1 MHVEK
6 AASMFFYSAYP
17 LRSSLHKRINQASCA
32 CYHTDF
38 AQHPTLRIAL
48 IVYVS
53 RIAAVNQYNYIN
65 LQIMPPALS
74 PAGIRTPSVEPL
86 SHQT

>member
-1 MHVEK
+1 MGQ
-6 AASMFFYSAYP
+6 
-17 LRSSLHKRINQASCA
+17 SSFL
-32 CYHTDF
+32 F

-48 IVYVS
+48 IVYAS

-74 PAGIRTPSVEPL
+74 PAGIRTPSVESL